1 MSAALRTRDGHERP
15 RPGVPPGATLSAW
28 RMRRCQRATR
38 QYAEGLSA
46 Y

>member
-1 MSAALRTRDGHERP
+1 MRDGHEQP
-15 RPGVPPGATLSAW
+15 QPGGPPGVTLSAA

-38 QYAEGLSA
+38 QYATRQYAEGLSA

>member
-1 MSAALRTRDGHERP
+1 MRDGHEQP
-15 RPGVPPGATLSAW
+15 PLGGPPGVTLSAS

-46 Y
+46 H